1 MRAQPF
7 DDYRPLL
14 IAFNLAT
21 QRGDASQGA
30 GTIGPRRKVVEA
42 RATRG
47 KRSQHRIAMRYG
59 LVARHAQA
67 SQNVARRPHHH
78 RLCVRT
84 HHFRLYYILLST
96 NAARTRRTRYNS
108 ARVLRLDNKAIAHIF
123 YETADLMEVNG
134 DDSFR
139 IRSYRRAAEALEGHP
154 QQVSDLMDEPKKLL
168 AIPGIGKGMAANI
181 QELNREGKLTPHQE
195 LLKKY
200 RPSMLELLKIQGLGP
215 KTIAMLWSAFQV
227 SDLAGVEQ
235 LARDGK
241 LRELPRMSEKTEQKI
256 LKAIEDYRRIS
267 GRFLL
272 DEADRTAEKLT
283 EHLRHIQGID
293 KITPAGSLR
302 RGRETVGDLDV
313 LVTGP
318 CCVDDQQRADL
329 IEEILRFPG
338 IVQVLAKGDN
348 KVSFKLR
355 NGLQVDV
362 RTLSPDTYGAALQY
376 FTGSKNHNVT
386 LRQRALKLGFTLS
399 EYGLFRLD
407 DNQRVAGATEEEIY
421 GKLNLDCIPPEMRE
435 NCGEIEAAAE
445 HKLPRLITIDDIR
458 GEVHMHTVETDGR
471 NTIAEMAEAA
481 KARGYQYIAITDH
494 SKNLAFAN
502 GLDDKRAV
510 EHIARIHAAN
520 DQTEGITIMAGIEVD
535 ILADGALDLSD
546 SVLEQMDVVVASV
559 HSAFNQESGQMTDR
573 LLQAIGNG
581 NVSILGH
588 PTGRLLLR
596 RDAYP
601 FNMDA
606 VLKTALQN
614 KVAMELN
621 AYPDRLDLNDVH
633 LRMAREHGVK
643 VVINTDAHHT
653 THFEKI
659 KYGILQARRAW
670 LTPADVLNTLPEKEF
685 RQAMKRL

>member
-1 MRAQPF
+1 
-7 DDYRPLL
+7 
-14 IAFNLAT
+14 
-21 QRGDASQGA
+21 
-30 GTIGPRRKVVEA
+30 
-42 RATRG
+42 
-47 KRSQHRIAMRYG
+47 
-59 LVARHAQA
+59 
-67 SQNVARRPHHH
+67 
-78 RLCVRT
+78 
-84 HHFRLYYILLST
+84 
-96 NAARTRRTRYNS
+96 
-108 ARVLRLDNKAIAHIF
+108 LDNKAIAHIF

-139 IRSYRRAAEALEGHP
+139 IRSYRRAAEALEAHSE
-154 QQVSDLMDEPKKLL
+154 QVAQLIDEPKKLL
-168 AIPGIGKGMAANI
+168 AIPGIGKGMVANI
-181 QELNREGKLTPHQE
+181 QELEREGKLKPHQE
-195 LLKKY
+195 LLTKY

-283 EHLRHIQGID
+283 EHLKHIQGID

-302 RGRETVGDLDV
+302 RGRETVGDLDM
-313 LVTGP
+313 LITGP
-318 CCVDDQQRADL
+318 CCVDDTQRAEL

-338 IVQVLAKGDN
+338 IVDVLGKGEN

-355 NGLQVDV
+355 NGMQVDV
-362 RTLSPDTYGAALQY
+362 RLLPVESYGAAMQY

-386 LRQRALKLGFTLS
+386 LRQRALKMGLTLN

-407 DNQRVAGATEEEIY
+407 DNQRVASATEDEIY
-421 GKLNLDCIPPEMRE
+421 GALKLDCVPPELRE
-435 NCGEIEAAAE
+435 NCGEIEAAAK
-445 HKLPRLITIDDIR
+445 HALPRLITVEDLR

-471 NTIAEMAEAA
+471 NTIEEMAQAA
-481 KARGYQYIAITDH
+481 IERGYQYIAITDH

-502 GLDDKRAV
+502 GLDDARAV
-510 EHIARIHAAN
+510 QHIARIRAAN
-520 DQTEGITIMAGIEVD
+520 DQIEGITIMAGIEVD
-535 ILADGALDLSD
+535 ILTDGALDLSD
-546 SVLEQMDVVVASV
+546 SVLQQMDVVVASV
-559 HSAFNQESGQMTDR
+559 HSAFNQDSQQMTDR
-573 LLQAIGNG
+573 LLRALSNG

-601 FNMDA
+601 FDMDA
-606 VLKTALQN
+606 VLKAALEN

-633 LRMAREHGVK
+633 LRMARERGVK
-643 VVINTDAHHT
+643 IVINTDAHHT
-653 THFEKI
+653 THFAKI

-670 LTPADVLNTLPEKEF
+670 LTPSDVLNTLAEKEF
-685 RQAMKRL
+685 RKAMKGGR